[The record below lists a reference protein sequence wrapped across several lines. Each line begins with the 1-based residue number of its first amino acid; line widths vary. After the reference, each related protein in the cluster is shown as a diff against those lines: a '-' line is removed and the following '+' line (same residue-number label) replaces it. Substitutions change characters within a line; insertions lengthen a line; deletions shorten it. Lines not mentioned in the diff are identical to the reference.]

1 MRILIYSE
9 TDEAKALLAE
19 LREAGHHA
27 SLHNPQYFEK
37 ADLACET
44 VYADDEHILNAYQS
58 AGIAAHRITA
68 SATEPVSETEPEVEP
83 TPKRKR
89 K

>member
-9 TDEAKALLAE
+9 TDEAKSLLTE

-27 SLHNPQYFEK
+27 SLRNPQYFEK
-37 ADLACET
+37 VESGCDAA
-44 VYADDEHILNAYQS
+44 YADDERILAAYQ
-58 AGIAAHRITA
+58 AEGFAAHRITT
-68 SATEPVSETEPEVEP
+68 SVTESVGESEPEVEP